1 MGGAIYRL
9 IALPTCVPQSRVPGP
24 IAKGPVMAL
33 SAPIDWGTVG
43 STTCR
48 LGVPQHVGFLP
59 GERDDGRAT
68 TLPRQSSFPV
78 SVVGMSLEVDDHPP
92 GDLVHGHGHEGVAVA
107 AGPGL
112 EVE

>member
-33 SAPIDWGTVG
+33 SAP
-43 STTCR
+43 SSEAPSAATCR

-59 GERDDGRAT
+59 GDEEKAGA
-68 TLPRQSSFPV
+68 LFSLESSFPV